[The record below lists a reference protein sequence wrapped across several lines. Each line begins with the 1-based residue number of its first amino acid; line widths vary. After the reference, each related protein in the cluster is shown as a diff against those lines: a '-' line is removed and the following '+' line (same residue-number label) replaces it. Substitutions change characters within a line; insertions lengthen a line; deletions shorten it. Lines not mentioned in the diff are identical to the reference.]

1 MSQSEA
7 VDFYSGHK
15 ETITYL
21 GTIWVA
27 DGSPEGIQAR
37 KRFSDEGLPRD
48 VMFVASDYLDAVT
61 ILLDRGSGESS
72 RAWPHSYRNSIE
84 SPWSY
89 RYQSGTV
96 HIYQGGYLVG
106 TLLCNGARSPYDYFP
121 NMATAARVAKPS

>member
-1 MSQSEA
+1 MTATQREA

-21 GTIWVA
+21 GTIWVV

-37 KRFSDEGLPRD
+37 KRFSDEGLPD
-48 VMFVASDYLDAVT
+48 DTLFVESDYLDAVQIMIDDGGGDT
-61 ILLDRGSGESS
+61 
-72 RAWPHSYRNSIE
+72 WPHSYRNSIE

-121 NMATAARVAKPS
+121 NMATSPRASKPS